1 MKNRLIAW
9 VSLNSSTLGF
19 VVLIATVLIIISGCG
34 TVAGIGKD
42 IQTSA
47 EWTKEKM
54 GGDKK

>member
-1 MKNRLIAW
+1 MKNQIMSWASVN
-9 VSLNSSTLGF
+9 VSVIG
-19 VVLIATVLIIISGCG
+19 ATVLIIATVLMVTGCG

-54 GGDKK
+54 SGDKK

>member
-1 MKNRLIAW
+1 MKDRLIAW

-19 VVLIATVLIIISGCG
+19 VVLIVAVLIMVTGCG
-34 TVAGIGKD
+34 TVAGLGKD

-47 EWTKEKM
+47 EWTKDKM

>member
-19 VVLIATVLIIISGCG
+19 VVLIVAVLIMITGCS
-34 TVAGIGKD
+34 TVAGLGKD

>member
-1 MKNRLIAW
+1 MKNRLITW
-9 VSLNSSTLGF
+9 VSLNSSALGF
-19 VVLIATVLIIISGCG
+19 VVLIVVVLIMITGCG

-47 EWTKEKM
+47 EWTKEKI

>member
-1 MKNRLIAW
+1 MKNRLITW
-9 VSLNSSTLGF
+9 VSLNSSALGF
-19 VVLIATVLIIISGCG
+19 VVLIVAVLIMITGCG

-47 EWTKEKM
+47 EWTKEKI

>member
-1 MKNRLIAW
+1 MKNRIMSWASVN
-9 VSLNSSTLGF
+9 VSVLG
-19 VVLIATVLIIISGCG
+19 ATVLIIATVLMVTGCG

-42 IQTSA
+42 IQQSA